1 MLFVKHNL
9 AEDQNLRC
17 ELAGLR
23 KENNTLK
30 TENLPFK
37 NENNDLIK
45 RTNNLSYIGRLAGTK
60 NAEEEKRDSMIIAM
74 RLLIA
79 ESNTANGKS
88 QSRNHNTETVRTTRA
103 QWSR

>member
-1 MLFVKHNL
+1 MSFVKHNL

-30 TENLPFK
+30 TENLPLK

-45 RTNNLSYIGRLAGTK
+45 RTNNLYRILADLQGPK
-60 NAEEEKRDSMIIAM
+60 MPKKR
-74 RLLIA
+74 R
-79 ESNTANGKS
+79 ETA
-88 QSRNHNTETVRTTRA
+88 
-103 QWSR
+103 